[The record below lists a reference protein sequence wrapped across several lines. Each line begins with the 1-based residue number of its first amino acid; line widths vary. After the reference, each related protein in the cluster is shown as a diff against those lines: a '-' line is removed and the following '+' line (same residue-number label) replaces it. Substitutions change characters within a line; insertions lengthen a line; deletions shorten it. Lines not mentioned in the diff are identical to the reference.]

1 MQTNEARALA
11 IASKVE
17 DLVDTSGG
25 YAKAEMTTF
34 ALNLLQEA
42 YRAGAD
48 SIRNSPDYS
57 YREDM
62 GR

>member
-1 MQTNEARALA
+1 MTNEQRAALIAKEADETLNDGINFRAIIHKLA
-11 IASKVE
+11 LE
-17 DLVDTSGG
+17 Q
-25 YAKAEMTTF
+25 
-34 ALNLLQEA
+34 LQAA

-48 SIRNSPDYS
+48 SIRNSPDYN